1 MKTDFKEGIVRTK
14 DDVIYLCDAEGN
26 YIDSLFNWKKQKPTD
41 KYIIFMPADFYVPTL
56 IDRKTRYLVHN
67 HDLILT
73 RV

>member
-14 DDVIYLCDAEGN
+14 DDVIYLCDENGK
-26 YIDSLFNWKKQKPTD
+26 YIDSLFNWRKKETNN
-41 KYIIFMPADFYVPTL
+41 KYVIFMPADFYVPTT